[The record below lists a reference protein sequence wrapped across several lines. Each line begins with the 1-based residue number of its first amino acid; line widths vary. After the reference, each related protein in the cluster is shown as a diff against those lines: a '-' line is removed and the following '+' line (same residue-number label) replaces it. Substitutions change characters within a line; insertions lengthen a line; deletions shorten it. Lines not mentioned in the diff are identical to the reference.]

1 MEDYVR
7 CFRDP
12 AAIAGSCADFR
23 SSAGIDLELDDE
35 TFAAGQKVDCPV
47 LVLWGTQGLVG
58 PGYDPLGIWQQYA
71 PDVRGQAMPT
81 GHFGQEEAPDRVTA
95 AVRDFLD

>member
-58 PGYDPLGIWQQYA
+58 PGYDPLRIWQQYA

-81 GHFGQEEAPDRVTA
+81 GHFVQEEAPDRVTA